1 MHGVAYDSESGIFGG
16 SLGPRDFSNSPLG
29 VVSDRKRLYTEFV
42 AMTPFSHLG
51 VNSNFCCKQ
60 IKKLTLQSES
70 ACLSE
75 LINPVPKSFTDEKNK
90 TELVNVCKKVVYLS
104 KEAK

>member
-29 VVSDRKRLYTEFV
+29 VVSDRKGLYTEFV

-60 IKKLTLQSES
+60 IKKLTLQSETACPS
-70 ACLSE
+70 A
-75 LINPVPKSFTDEKNK
+75 
-90 TELVNVCKKVVYLS
+90 
-104 KEAK
+104 